1 MNTVIKKL
9 KKKIDIIE
17 RKINCN
23 SYIEYKNTN
32 LKSYY
37 RYREFSMNI
46 FIRNLKPRKNQ
57 QN

>member
-9 KKKIDIIE
+9 KKKIDTIE
-17 RKINCN
+17 RKISCN
-23 SYIEYKNTN
+23 SYIEYQSTN

-37 RYREFSMNI
+37 RYRESSMNI